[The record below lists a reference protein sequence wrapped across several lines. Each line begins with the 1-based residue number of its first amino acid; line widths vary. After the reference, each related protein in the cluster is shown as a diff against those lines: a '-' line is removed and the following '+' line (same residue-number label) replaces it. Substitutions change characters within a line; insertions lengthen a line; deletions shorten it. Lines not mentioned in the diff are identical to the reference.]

1 MAMSFRELYAVFRE
15 LIRDHDSTLEAMR
28 ALARATLA
36 AGAVVLGI
44 MIVSLGSLMALSK
57 DGRLGGGGTCRKR
70 TTPPWP

>member
-1 MAMSFRELYAVFRE
+1 MLREQIRE
-15 LIRDHDSTLEAMR
+15 HDTMLGAMR

-57 DGRLGGGGTCRKR
+57 DGRLGGTCRKR